1 MTKGFKV
8 GDKVLVTGGIHKDN
22 LCILSRVDHSD
33 NTLKFWLDDGKTVES
48 SWHKFGDVQYLIET
62 EEFLN
67 EQRQGLMDKLN
78 LIDSKLQWIKET
90 GSDVYDENQ
99 FRVWQV
105 LTLAENGSLSK
116 IEKAKAIAE
125 LIK

>member
-8 GDKVLVTGGIHKDN
+8 GDKVTVTVGIHTGN
-22 LCILSRVDHSD
+22 VYTLSRVDNSD
-33 NTLKFWLDDGKTVES
+33 NTLKFWLDTEKSIES
-48 SWHKFGDVQYLIET
+48 SWHKFGDVVHLVET
-62 EEFLN
+62 EEYLN

-78 LIDSKLQWIKET
+78 LIDSKIQWIKET
-90 GSDVYDENQ
+90 GSHVYDENQ
-99 FRVWQV
+99 FRVWQAI
-105 LTLAENGSLSK
+105 TLAENGSLSK